1 MLQEA
6 EAALNGDSPSPG
18 SSQGLSE
25 MGSFI
30 DDDEGEAGEGEVA
43 PVVG

>member
-6 EAALNGDSPSPG
+6 EAALNREGSSPG

-30 DDDEGEAGEGEVA
+30 DNDEGEAGEGKGA
-43 PVVG
+43 LAVG

>member
-6 EAALNGDSPSPG
+6 EAALNRESSSPS

-30 DDDEGEAGEGEVA
+30 DNDEGEAGEGEVA
-43 PVVG
+43 AAVG

>member
-6 EAALNGDSPSPG
+6 EAALIRESLSPG

-25 MGSFI
+25 MGSYI
-30 DDDEGEAGEGEVA
+30 DNDDGEAGEGDVA
-43 PVVG
+43 PAVG